1 MQISRGKVARA
12 QKVVVYG
19 PEGIGKSSFLAKF
32 PGIIFDD
39 TEGSTLHMDV
49 ARTPKSSSWTMLLE
63 HVRYFVKNPHK
74 LNTFGLDTADWA
86 EKLCAIEL
94 CAKANK
100 DGIEGFGYGKGY
112 TYLAEE
118 FGKLLNLLEEL
129 VEAGVNVVIAAHAF
143 TRKFDQPDE
152 MGSYDRWELKL
163 TKYVGPLVREWADMV
178 LFANYETYVVKTDD
192 KKNKAQG
199 GKRIMHTA
207 HHPCWDAKNRH
218 DLGIKLP
225 FDFKE
230 IAHCIPIKGET
241 THTKPPVKYLDLD
254 DQPANT
260 PEAKTSEQPK
270 EKPKEQPKQ
279 DANVPARESCSTAH
293 AITNYEPSCAENC
306 VTWETCKGI
315 KEEYQEQINTT
326 KVKAE
331 TPKQDLTGVPKPL
344 ADLMTTNNVTVEEIQ
359 QAVSSKG
366 YYPKNTPIEN
376 YDPNF
381 TNGVLIGA
389 WVQVFQMIKDFRDDV
404 PF

>member
-230 IAHCIPIKGET
+230 IAHCIPIKGESASP
-241 THTKPPVKYLDLD
+241 KPPVKYLDLD

-260 PEAKTSEQPK
+260 PEPKTSEQPK

-279 DANVPARESCSTAH
+279 DLPPESQNVAALD
-293 AITNYEPSCAENC
+293 NYLAQEA
-306 VTWETCKGI
+306 
-315 KEEYQEQINTT
+315 KEKEQPGQSQ
-326 KVKAE
+326 E

>member
-63 HVRYFVKNPHK
+63 HIRYFIKNPHK

-129 VEAGVNVVIAAHAF
+129 IEVGVNVVIAAHAF

-163 TKYVGPLVREWADMV
+163 TKYVAPMVREWADMV

-199 GKRIMHTA
+199 GKRVMHTA

-218 DLGIKLP
+218 DLAIKLP

-230 IAHCIPIKGET
+230 IAHCIPVITST
-241 THTKPPVKYLDLD
+241 TSQKQTVNYLD
-254 DQPANT
+254 DQPSKT
-260 PEAKTSEQPK
+260 PEVKNPEPPPEIK
-270 EKPKEQPKQ
+270 ETPKQ
-279 DANVPARESCSTAH
+279 DLPKQE
-293 AITNYEPSCAENC
+293 E
-306 VTWETCKGI
+306 I
-315 KEEYQEQINTT
+315 KLDP
-326 KVKAE
+326 
-331 TPKQDLTGVPKPL
+331 PKQDLTGVPKPL
-344 ADLMTTNNVTVEEIQ
+344 ADLIIANEVTVEEIQ

-381 TNGVLIGA
+381 VNGVLVRA

>member
-63 HVRYFVKNPHK
+63 HVRYFIKNPHK

-94 CAKANK
+94 GAKANK
-100 DGIEGFGYGKGY
+100 DGIEGFGYGKEY

-230 IAHCIPIKGET
+230 IAHCIPVRGET
-241 THTKPPVKYLDLD
+241 TQPVQPVKYLDLD
-254 DQPANT
+254 DQPPKS
-260 PEAKTSEQPK
+260 PEVKTVEQPK
-270 EKPKEQPKQ
+270 GKPAPGDNVAALDNYLAQEAKGKQ
-279 DANVPARESCSTAH
+279 
-293 AITNYEPSCAENC
+293 EP
-306 VTWETCKGI
+306 
-315 KEEYQEQINTT
+315 
-326 KVKAE
+326 
-331 TPKQDLTGVPKPL
+331 PKQDLTGVPKPL
-344 ADLMTTNNVTVEEIQ
+344 ADLMTANNVTVEEIQ